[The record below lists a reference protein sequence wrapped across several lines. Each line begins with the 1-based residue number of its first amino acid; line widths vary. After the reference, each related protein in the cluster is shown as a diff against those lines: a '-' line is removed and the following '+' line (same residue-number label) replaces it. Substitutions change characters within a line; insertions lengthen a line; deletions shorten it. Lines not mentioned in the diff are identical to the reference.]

1 MPPDSITYLQ
11 DYQEPEH
18 LLGDEAIDEQLVKLY
33 ERVCKAFEDQA
44 ERVGELA
51 DYWDVYNCNL
61 NDHQFYDGDSK
72 VFVPFVN
79 SAVQARKTRFVNQI
93 FPQSKRH
100 VEAITT
106 DGTIPDS
113 LLSLAEH
120 YIGATRLRTEIM
132 PALCVNGDVE
142 GSYHLSLSW
151 RTFKRTIKRRVRLP
165 IDKATGAV
173 RPQGKDEAILIEE
186 VVDGRPE
193 VEVLH
198 DCDIVVFPASADS
211 IEDAL
216 ERGGGVAI
224 IRRYSKSEIER
235 LKDEGAFDEDA
246 AADLIKTLDDV
257 QQKIPQKNQKKKLV
271 ENIGQKLTGKGMEFY
286 EIWTKLKIKEEPNL
300 PVSKVRGKGS
310 AGSKTPKQRT
320 TRKLCQTFIKADGVP
335 LGCRETIYWNNKVP
349 ILSCPVVKTAGVFKG
364 DSRVKF
370 CADMQYKANDCVN
383 IAMDSAMYSLMPIV
397 MTDPERNPRVASMLM
412 SMAAIWE
419 CDPNSTKIIQFPDLW
434 EKGFALAQTAR
445 DSILQVLSVTPAAI
459 TQGAAKKKPTQADIA
474 NEQMVDILTTADAVT
489 VLEEGILSPLIQ
501 WFIDLDYQFR
511 DRELTVKKYGPL
523 GVEAS
528 MEEVEPLQMNERVE
542 FRWLGVEAARNAQ
555 QVQQQIAAMNIL
567 RGIPE
572 QFYAGYTLSL
582 QPAIAQLIESTFGP
596 RLSRQIFKP
605 SQLTQ
610 SLPTE
615 QENVMLLDGFAVHVS
630 PLDNDQEH
638 LQGHVEFMKTGGP
651 LADAHQMLRA
661 HIQEHMMSLQRKQMS
676 TAPGGNPGT
685 PGNQQGKPGA
695 GMPGQPRPGAMP
707 MRSPQGGQNPPGA
720 MPADQMNP
728 AGRAARMPRGNVA

>member
-1 MPPDSITYLQ
+1 MVDENVAYLS

-18 LLGDEAIDEQLVKLY
+18 ILGSKDIDDQLVKLH
-33 ERVCKAFEDQA
+33 ERVRKAFEDQK
-44 ERVGELA
+44 ERVDDIA
-51 DYWDVYNCNL
+51 DYWDIYNCVL
-61 NDHQFYDGDSK
+61 NEHQFYDGDSK
-72 VFVPFVN
+72 VYTPLVN
-79 SAVQARKTRFVNQI
+79 AAVQARKTRFVNQI

-106 DGTIPDS
+106 DGTVPDS

-120 YIGATRLRTEIM
+120 YISSTRLRTEIM

-142 GSYHLSLSW
+142 GSYHLGLSW
-151 RTFKRTIKRRVRLP
+151 RTFKRTIKRRVRIP
-165 IDKATGAV
+165 IDPSTGAAKS
-173 RPQGKDEAILIEE
+173 QGQDEAVLTEE
-186 VVDGRPE
+186 VIDGRPE

-198 DCDIVVFPASADS
+198 DCDITVFPASADS

-235 LKDEGAFDEDA
+235 LKDEGVFDPDLAEDLLA
-246 AADLIKTLDDV
+246 SLDDV
-257 QQKIPQKNQKKKLV
+257 KQKINSRNQKKKLV
-271 ENIGQKLTGKGMEFY
+271 ENVGQKLSDKSSMEVY
-286 EIWTKLKIKEEPNL
+286 EIWTKLKIKDKPKA
-300 PVSKVRGKGS
+300 PASKDAGKT
-310 AGSKTPKQRT
+310 SKATNKQRSS
-320 TRKLCQTFIKADGVP
+320 RKLCQSFIMADGAV
-335 LGCRETIYWNNKVP
+335 LGCRESIYWNNKVP

-370 CADMQYKANDCVN
+370 CADMQYKANDCIN

-397 MTDPERNPRVASMLM
+397 MTDPESNPRVASMVM

-419 CDPNSTKIIQFPDLW
+419 CNPNTTSIIQFPDLW
-434 EKGFALAQTAR
+434 EKGFALAGQAR
-445 DSILQVLSVTPAAI
+445 EAILQILSVTPAAI

-489 VLEEGILSPLIQ
+489 VLEEGILTPLLQ
-501 WFIDLDYQFR
+501 WFIDFDYQFR

-523 GVEAS
+523 GVEAK
-528 MEEVEPLQMNERVE
+528 MEEIEPLQMNERVE

-572 QFYAGYTLSL
+572 QFYMGYTLSL

-605 SQLTQ
+605 SQLMQ
-610 SLPTE
+610 SMPPE
-615 QENVMLLDGFAVHVS
+615 QENIMLMDGFAVHVS

-638 LQGHVEFMKTGGP
+638 IQAHAGFMKTGGP

-661 HIQEHMMSLQRKQMS
+661 HIQEHMMGLQKKQMAA
-676 TAPGGNPGT
+676 APGGQPGT
-685 PGNQQGKPGA
+685 PGGQQGKQGG

-707 MRSPQGGQNPPGA
+707 MRSPTGNQNPPGA
-720 MPADQMNP
+720 MPADAMNP
-728 AGRAARMPRGNVA
+728 AGRAARMQRGNAA